1 MSEQHNCHVDPIEK
15 PLDKEALKTAMAAYL
30 GVSGMGCQNCA
41 ARVRNGLVGLEGV
54 LLSDVFLERNV
65 AVAAYDPELVSVE
78 DLLTAVTAAGN
89 DGRHNYAAQLLKE
102 VPALD
107 AVILDE

>member
-1 MSEQHNCHVDPIEK
+1 MDNHHNCNVESIEK
-15 PLDKEALKTAMAAYL
+15 PLDKSALKTARAAYM

-41 ARVRNGLVGLEGV
+41 ARVRNGLLGLEGV
-54 LLSDVFLERNV
+54 LLSDVFLQRGV
-65 AVAAYDPELVSVE
+65 AVAAYNPEMVTTE
-78 DLLTAVTAAGN
+78 DLLNAITGAGN
-89 DGRHNYAAQLLKE
+89 DGRHHYSAELLKE